1 MQNIEVTPNSS
12 LSSPPHPV
20 HELEILKNL
29 FYSNADKFGSRS
41 SGAALRTFASCV
53 LLVMIISASTF
64 AVQRHRHV
72 ATILCFVAL
81 GGSIALVAVTRVAEA
96 AVHIAVIAFITQY
109 QLYAY
114 IAHIQVEWWT
124 EMIVFGAVA
133 LVLAWEN
140 IILYYELFRVPRE
153 MPETLRDM
161 AAIDSS
167 GSIHGYF
174 GGAILLVGCFVPLP
188 GAGLFYLSHLRQ
200 LFMIMLWTLLAVTE
214 AHKARICKGLIVPH
228 IACKCAP
235 LLYLHPYYWFI
246 VLASVAMN
254 VYMLAAFMGGE
265 MRKRENDNRMRK
277 ISAGIDI
284 SIVSGNETGQRRVH
298 FADEQGEN
306 KKIIETS
313 EEEKIAE

>member
-1 MQNIEVTPNSS
+1 MKTNEISH
-12 LSSPPHPV
+12 LPV
-20 HELEILKNL
+20 HELDILKGL

-41 SGAALRTFASCV
+41 SGVALRTFASCV
-53 LLVMIISASTF
+53 LLVMIISAATF
-64 AVQRHRHV
+64 IVHRHRHA

-81 GGSIALVAVTRVAEA
+81 GGAIALIAVTRVADA
-96 AVHIAVIAFITQY
+96 AVHVAVIAFITQY

-114 IAHIQVEWWT
+114 ITELHVEWWT
-124 EMIVFGAVA
+124 EPFLFGAVA

-140 IILYYELFRVPRE
+140 MLLYYELFRVPRE

-161 AAIDSS
+161 AAIDAS

-174 GGAILLVGCFVPLP
+174 GGAVLLIGCFVPLP

-235 LLYLHPYYWFI
+235 LLYLHPYYWFV

-254 VYMLAAFMGGE
+254 VYMLAAFMAAE
-265 MRKRENDNRMRK
+265 ARRENENRMRK
-277 ISAGIDI
+277 ISASID
-284 SIVSGNETGQRRVH
+284 STLAVANASASAPAGVSAGARRVCFSDH
-298 FADEQGEN
+298 VDERIINNNGDGE
-306 KKIIETS
+306 
-313 EEEKIAE
+313 EEEK